1 VVRKLAD
8 ALNKGLNEESVRKRL
23 AGLGADRIEPGRRG
37 PKALA
42 DVVKSEFARLM
53 AILRAAAQK

>member
-1 VVRKLAD
+1 
-8 ALNKGLNEESVRKRL
+8 L
-23 AGLGADRIEPGRRG
+23 AGLGADSIEPGRRG

-42 DVVKSEFARLM
+42 DAVKSEFARLM